1 MLFALLTLFA
11 AFGSSASSGPSSE
24 AERAVADTFSLGRRD
39 CSSFPQDCNGCRGY
53 LDTCCQDINCGKDR
67 DGQSLHCKQGVY
79 QYSCDVAGFS
89 ATYTCHRWTN
99 SERSAIRRSS
109 EKAVCEAG
117 GNVYTKGKNSKY
129 PGCGTCWCCN
139 PVESSVDNFYGH
151 FFNTGAQEG
160 ETMAMA
166 TSSPH
171 HLNLLVNAF
180 AAFGIGFLL
189 YGAGRHFLA
198 KNNGAYTNVV

>member
-1 MLFALLTLFA
+1 MFLLLLALATTT
-11 AFGSSASSGPSSE
+11 AFVGAFN
-24 AERAVADTFSLGRRD
+24 AEGAVADAFSLGRRD
-39 CSSFPQDCNGCRGY
+39 CRSFPQDCNGCRGY

-67 DGQSLHCKQGVY
+67 DGQSLYCKQGDLKY
-79 QYSCDVAGFS
+79 TCDVRGFS

-99 SERSAIRRSS
+99 SERSAIKRSS

-129 PGCGTCWCCN
+129 PGCGKCWCCA
-139 PVESSVDNFYGH
+139 PVESSYDKFYNH
-151 FFNTGAQEG
+151 LFNTGAQEG

-171 HLNLLVNAF
+171 HLNLLVNVF
-180 AAFGIGFLL
+180 AAIGIGFLL